1 MAFVNPW
8 VLYIGVPVVI
18 ILCLLRFKK
27 KGQYKDGKKV
37 ANTSLVEETACFKK
51 LYREY
56 KILSG
61 LAMVSLLVAIAIS
74 WVLLSRP
81 AKIDTV
87 SPEIHNRDIFLCM
100 DISDS
105 VDELNLDMCDELKK
119 VVEELNGERF
129 GITIFNGQSV
139 LLVPLT
145 TDYQYVLDTLDS
157 MKVSFEDSIKR
168 SDPYFNLFDSDID
181 WSTYYYKYEGTLAEE
196 GSSFIGDGLASA
208 LYSFPDLETNKER
221 SRMIIFTTDN
231 QLNGEPYV
239 TLEQAAGLCKKNDVK
254 VFAIA
259 PENVT
264 DESTFKNAIEST
276 GGGYYKSTSSKAYKQ
291 LVEDIKKT
299 DTSLSGIKQTETR
312 ITDQPEVLFI
322 WMLIC
327 VGVYLVL
334 SRKLRL

>member
-1 MAFVNPW
+1 MALVNPW

-18 ILCLLRFKK
+18 FLSLLRLKK
-27 KGQYKDGKKV
+27 KGQFKEGKRV
-37 ANTSLVEETACFKK
+37 ANTSLIEETAYFKQ

-56 KILSG
+56 KVLCAIALI
-61 LAMVSLLVAIAIS
+61 SLLGAIAIC
-74 WVLLSRP
+74 WFLMSRP

-105 VDELNLDMCDELKK
+105 VDTLNLDMCDELKQ

-145 TDYQYVLDTLDS
+145 NDYQYIMDTLDS
-157 MKVSFEDSIKR
+157 MKVAFEDSIKR
-168 SDPYFNLFDSDID
+168 SDWNFDYDDID
-181 WSTYYYKYEGTLAEE
+181 WSTYYYKYEGTIAEE

-208 LYSFPDLETNKER
+208 LYSFPDLENNDER

-231 QLNGEPYV
+231 ELNGEPYISV
-239 TLEQAAGLCKKNDVK
+239 EDAAALCKKNDVK

-259 PENVT
+259 PEQVA
-264 DESTFKNAIEST
+264 DESTFKRAIEGT
-276 GGGYYKSTSSKAYKQ
+276 GGGYYKASSSKAYKQ

-299 DTSLSGIKQTETR
+299 ETSLAGIQQTETT
-312 ITDQPEVLFI
+312 ITDKPEALFI

-327 VGVYLVL
+327 IGVYLVI
-334 SRKLRL
+334 SRKLSL